1 MITISKKDFMN
12 ILTTL
17 YPTLGKGEE
26 NSTNTFCAI
35 KDDTGKA
42 YMATTNNKVCAI
54 VPVPFEIESEFRVHG
69 TTLYYLVKKLTKV
82 KTLNIDV
89 AGTMLVITTDAGT
102 ETTIPLLE
110 DNRTLIDYIQIPEE
124 TAFKPL
130 PANFNKA
137 LAFTSKFAR
146 ETSGGTL
153 SYVYAHKTMMCAATH
168 SEIVLHK
175 MESNLE
181 DKVFILPS
189 DARCVS
195 DYVFTHYAYG
205 EHNLIHF
212 KTNTDAYVT
221 FYSAVL
227 ERFPVVITPED
238 YTYHEMQNGMDAYTP
253 KNLFNVEGM
262 QEVILTEEERKE
274 VSEVLRTCMLF
285 IEEGKEG
292 VSCKFDGDNLIVTS
306 VGKKGVHK
314 QTMPISTFALLG
326 FTFETLPEML
336 LGVLE
341 RNDRIFIGHGKL
353 ITKSAEIMHYV
364 QTK

>member
-1 MITISKKDFMN
+1 MFS
-12 ILTTL
+12 
-17 YPTLGKGEE
+17 
-26 NSTNTFCAI
+26 AI
-35 KDDTGKA
+35 KDTEGNS
-42 YMATTNNKVCAI
+42 YMAATNNKVCAI
-54 VPVPFEIESEFRVHG
+54 IPVPFTIETEFRVHG
-69 TTLYYLVKKLTKV
+69 TTLYYLIKKLTKV

-89 AGTMLVITTDAGT
+89 AGAAVVITTDAGT
-102 ETTIPLLE
+102 ETTIPIVG
-110 DNRTLIDYIQIPEE
+110 DSRTLIDYVCIPDSD
-124 TAFKPL
+124 AFKPL

-137 LAFTSKFAR
+137 LEFTSKFAK

-153 SYVYAHKTMMCAATH
+153 SYVYAHKNSMCSATH
-168 SEIVLHK
+168 SEVVLHK
-175 MESNLE
+175 LDSNLE
-181 DKVFILPS
+181 DKIFILPS

-195 DYVFTHYAYG
+195 GFSFTHYAYG
-205 EHNLIHF
+205 ENSLIHF
-212 KTNTDAYVT
+212 KTNNNAYVT

-227 ERFPVVITPED
+227 ERYPVVITPED
-238 YTYHEMQNGMDAYTP
+238 YTFHEMQNGMSAYTP
-253 KNLFNVEGM
+253 KNLFNTEDM
-262 QEVILTEEERKE
+262 REITLNEEERKE
-274 VSEVLRTCMLF
+274 VTEVLRTCMLF

-306 VGKKGVHK
+306 TGKKGIHK
-314 QTMPISTFALLG
+314 HTVPISTFALLG